1 MFFHILHSSYMMA
14 TFTAKTV
21 DAAIEQGLQALQIDR
36 KQAEIQVIQVNRKGF
51 LCFGRRDAIVEVK
64 SAINNKPTSESM
76 PMEQPPVA
84 KHSITDKEARL
95 AKQKMANKHALQQ
108 LMDYLAPIIAEMGI
122 EVEMQ
127 PKLVNRKLAKI
138 NFETNQEGLL
148 IGKYGL
154 TINAL
159 QELSQIYL
167 NHIGFSRL
175 NIQLDTADYRHR
187 RTEILKKLAEKT
199 AREAVATGQPVY
211 LDPMPSFERKVI
223 HNQLENNIYV
233 NTFSSG
239 REPYRA
245 VVIEPEN
252 G

>member
-1 MFFHILHSSYMMA
+1 MP

-21 DAAIEQGLQALQIDR
+21 DEAIENGLESLEINRQDATINVVQTDR
-36 KQAEIQVIQVNRKGF
+36 RGF
-51 LCFGRRDAIVEVK
+51 FGIGRRDAIVEIDPIAK
-64 SAINNKPTSESM
+64 NKTSE
-76 PMEQPPVA
+76 PTQE
-84 KHSITDKEARL
+84 I
-95 AKQKMANKHALQQ
+95 AKQTNHKNEKNIVRHHHDDESHLSKNKVANRDAVEQ
-108 LMDYLAPIIAEMGI
+108 LMGYLKPIIDELGI
-122 EVEMQ
+122 QAHMQ
-127 PKLVNRKLAKI
+127 PKLINRKFARI
-138 NFETNQEGLL
+138 NFTTEQEGLL
-148 IGKYGL
+148 IGKHGL

-159 QELSQIYL
+159 QNSSQIYL

-175 NIQLDTADYRHR
+175 TIQLDTADYRHR

-223 HNQLENNIYV
+223 HNQLENNLYV

-245 VVIEPEN
+245 VVVEPEN

>member
-1 MFFHILHSSYMMA
+1 MS

-21 DAAIEQGLQALQIDR
+21 SEAIEEGLKSLNVD
-36 KQAEIQVIQVNRKGF
+36 KSNAEINIVQTNRKGF
-51 LCFGRRDAIVEVK
+51 FGIGKRDAIVEIDVK
-64 SAINNKPTSESM
+64 NNENASNTQEIAATPTKNIKINNQSEETTENKKRYHSNEQAMEDLVAYLKPIVEELGVSAE
-76 PMEQPPVA
+76 
-84 KHSITDKEARL
+84 
-95 AKQKMANKHALQQ
+95 LQIK
-108 LMDYLAPIIAEMGI
+108 II
-122 EVEMQ
+122 
-127 PKLVNRKLAKI
+127 NRKFARI
-138 NFETNQEGLL
+138 NFKTEQEGLL
-148 IGKYGL
+148 IGKHGL

-159 QELSQIYL
+159 QNLAQIYL
-167 NHIGFSRL
+167 NHIGYSRL
-175 NIQLDTADYRHR
+175 SIQLDTADYRHR

-223 HNQLENNIYV
+223 HNQLEDSLYV

-245 VVIEPEN
+245 VVVEPQ